1 MAAQKAKHELQ
12 LLFWLQELYLDTYY
26 TKLHSHGI
34 HSLESLI
41 ENLHSDV
48 LREIIDESDLIKLQ
62 EAAEKQEGQS
72 FEDSLPV
79 KSAKAM
85 FSFSW
90 WSIKFIGESLS
101 KKEK

>member
-12 LLFWLQELYLDTYY
+12 LLFWLQELYLDAYY